1 MSDKTDKIVL
11 SLASR
16 TATGKANRVLRSEG
30 KTPAVVYGHG
40 DAAQVVTADSHE
52 LDKVYAN
59 AGGNKIIGLKIDD
72 ARQKNALIHQVQADV
87 RTGHLIHAD
96 FYLVR
101 MDEKIK
107 TEVPLHFTGEST
119 AVYQQEGTLL
129 RALET
134 VEIEALPA
142 DLPENFEV
150 DIAVLD
156 DFEKTITVADLK
168 VPAGVEVLTPADE
181 LVVRVE
187 PPRSE
192 EELEEL
198 DAPIDEA
205 AELPEGVQ
213 EEQEV
218 VSEEEDTRKEPHGKA
233 DGAANAE

>member
-1 MSDKTDKIVL
+1 MSEKSDKIVL
-11 SLASR
+11 DLTSR
-16 TATGKANRVLRSEG
+16 TVTGKANRQLRASG
-30 KTPAVVYGHG
+30 QTPAVVYGHG
-40 DAAQVVTADSHE
+40 DEAEVVAVDSRE
-52 LDKVYAN
+52 LDYAYAS

-72 ARQKNALIHQVQADV
+72 ARQKNALIHEVQSDV
-87 RTGHLIHAD
+87 RTGHLVHAD

-150 DIAVLD
+150 DISVLD
-156 DFEKTITVADLK
+156 DFDKSITVADLK
-168 VPAGVEVLTPADE
+168 VPSGVEVLTPAEE

-218 VSEEEDTRKEPHGKA
+218 VTEDQETRKEPENKA
-233 DGAANAE
+233 DGAEHSD

>member
-1 MSDKTDKIVL
+1 MSEKSDKIVL
-11 SLASR
+11 DLTSR
-16 TATGKANRVLRSEG
+16 TVTGKANRQLRAAG
-30 KTPAVVYGHG
+30 QTPAVVYGHG
-40 DAAQVVTADSHE
+40 DEAEVVAVDSHA
-52 LDKVYAN
+52 LDKAYAS

-72 ARQKNALIHQVQADV
+72 ARQKNALIHEVQSDV
-87 RTGHLIHAD
+87 RTGHLVHAD

-150 DIAVLD
+150 DISVLD
-156 DFEKTITVADLK
+156 DFDKSITVADLK
-168 VPAGVEVLTPADE
+168 VPSGVEVLTPAEE

-218 VSEEEDTRKEPHGKA
+218 VTEDQETRKEPENKA
-233 DGAANAE
+233 DGAAHSD

>member
-1 MSDKTDKIVL
+1 MSEKSDKIVL
-11 SLASR
+11 DLATR
-16 TATGKANRVLRSEG
+16 TATGKAARKLRADG
-30 KTPAVVYGHG
+30 QTPAVVYGHG
-40 DAAQVVTADSHE
+40 DEAEVVSVNSRE
-52 LDKVYAN
+52 LDKAYAN

-72 ARQKNALIHQVQADV
+72 ARQKNALIHEVQADV
-87 RTGHLIHAD
+87 RTGNLVHAD

-156 DFEKTITVADLK
+156 DFEKSITVADLK
-168 VPAGVEVLTPADE
+168 VPSGVEVLTAAEE

-218 VSEEEDTRKEPHGKA
+218 TTEDQETRKEPENKA
-233 DGAANAE
+233 DGVEHAD

>member
-1 MSDKTDKIVL
+1 MSEKSDKIVL
-11 SLASR
+11 QLATR
-16 TATGKANRVLRSEG
+16 TVTGKSARKLRADG
-30 KTPAVVYGHG
+30 QTPAVVYGHG
-40 DAAQVVTADSHE
+40 DEAEVVTADSRE
-52 LDKVYAN
+52 LNKAYAS

-72 ARQKNALIHQVQADV
+72 ARQKNALIHQVQSDV

-150 DIAVLD
+150 DISVLD
-156 DFEKTITVADLK
+156 DFEKSITVADLK
-168 VPAGVEVLTPADE
+168 VPAGVEVLTPAEE

-213 EEQEV
+213 EDQEV
-218 VSEEEDTRKEPHGKA
+218 TTEDQETRKEPENKA
-233 DGAANAE
+233 DGAEHSD